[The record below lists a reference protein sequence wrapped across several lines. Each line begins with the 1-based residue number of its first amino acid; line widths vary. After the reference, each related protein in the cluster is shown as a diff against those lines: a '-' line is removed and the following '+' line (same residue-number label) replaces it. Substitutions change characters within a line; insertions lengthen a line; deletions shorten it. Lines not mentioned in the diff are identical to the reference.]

1 MKKAIPNE
9 KLGLTE
15 TLPNKVFSKLKRLT
29 KVMPQL
35 KWSQNRFCKIPT
47 TWITKSGDIN
57 YFVISTIYFG
67 TFNFAILEKIE
78 CI

>member
-47 TWITKSGDIN
+47 T
-57 YFVISTIYFG
+57 
-67 TFNFAILEKIE
+67 
-78 CI
+78 